1 MLLKYNI
8 WRLDTIA
15 YSCIMDP
22 VVVLTLDKEIQMSSN
37 RAVLLTEKEI
47 SLLYIALTE
56 LRVFSEKETV
66 ETNNL
71 KTKLFETV
79 CLPATA

>member
-1 MLLKYNI
+1 
-8 WRLDTIA
+8 
-15 YSCIMDP
+15 
-22 VVVLTLDKEIQMSSN
+22 MSSN

-56 LRVFSEKETV
+56 LRVYSEKETV
-66 ETNNL
+66 ETNKL